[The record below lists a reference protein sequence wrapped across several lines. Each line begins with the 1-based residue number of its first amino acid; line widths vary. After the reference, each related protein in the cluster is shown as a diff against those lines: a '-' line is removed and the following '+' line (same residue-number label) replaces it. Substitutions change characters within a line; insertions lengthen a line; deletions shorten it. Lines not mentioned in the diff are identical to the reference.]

1 MTINIQY
8 VQMPTSESMS
18 AIVITKLEKQANKYD
33 WIIKADVFF
42 KLENDPSGKGKICE
56 IQLSAPGPRLFAKS
70 NQDNFEKAAAATIKE
85 LENQLKRRKE
95 IFSKR

>member
-18 AIVITKLEKQANKYD
+18 AIVTSKLEKLANKYD

-42 KLENDPSGKGKICE
+42 KFENDPSGRGKICE
-56 IQLSAPGPRLFAKS
+56 IQLSVPGPRIFAKS
-70 NQDNFEKAAAATIKE
+70 DQDNFEKAAATTIKE
-85 LENQLKRRKE
+85 LENQLKKRKE
-95 IFSKR
+95 TFRKY